1 MSKKD
6 AISNYN
12 VSYENLLEASNAFEG
27 YVAGL
32 SDNDIFLFLND
43 DKTLAE
49 KLASFAENLSDAF
62 APSSNSVDDNLD
74 KFLKQI
80 APRLLDRTTGTSF
93 LRDFLNGKSPG
104 ITDVPDNLGDYMH
117 VVYHPIDKLFDPGK
131 YGDADKSAWENLTQA
146 TGAYV
151 GTIPTYPSFGG
162 SKGYFDM
169 NDALTS
175 QEVTVNS
182 VQLTGSKG
190 ENLWKDADA
199 TIPKTAYDINKEIA
213 PEMSYPKGVNK
224 STVPDR
230 FSSPNLCA
238 ITMRHPKA
246 GVLSKGTRHLP
257 IFFNAIPPIELSRC
271 SPYINISVLS
281 MNFSNDRKF
290 TTSQTFKFEK
300 SDKDELTNSFDN
312 ISPIDIPLG
321 NATNANDDD
330 LDYSFMDIFTTP
342 QTFSN
347 ADVNKE
353 SQGFVDAFN
362 GSNNTND
369 PILEPIMPLMTLKS
383 LNVSITG
390 AGYGLMSS
398 KRASMKLILHDRSR
412 IADISPLISVK
423 EFATTKIEIEYGWN
437 HPDSSVNSENVIGRF
452 LSSLKEKAIYGVE
465 KSNFS
470 FGDSGEVTID
480 VNLVATGYRDT
491 ERIHIGA
498 GPVVPT
504 NAISGIIEK
513 AAADLTKDKGKDIVP
528 DVRNNI
534 KLSSRSARSKE
545 SVLSWEVFL
554 KIMELIKMGSVGKD
568 KTLLF
573 LKYVLDP
580 DIDLFDI
587 LGSGMSAEDQSII
600 FQIIDDGLVDQESSK
615 KSLIESTYGKLNA
628 IMSYHEDYDPFKT
641 STVYKGIPQVAVD
654 DKTTASLG
662 YILTQFAGYP
672 LASTCLYDEVQLVFY
687 PLNHH
692 AGGARVHTTASLP
705 IPLDRLETLIKTG
718 IKKNQSLTVNSFIG
732 KIDKEIIR
740 DRNLKIYGFSEM
752 KNTDNTAGGHEAK
765 KKSIETICTELYQK
779 DGLKELFPA
788 EAKFVRPNLAVEFEV
803 IPAIA
808 PSTDT
813 ASSDALQRF
822 KGMFVNSRD
831 NETSNGLQANKSIL
845 RLHIYD
851 EEAVQ
856 EPGSFSI
863 LNSLISG
870 ETNKL
875 IRAEGGEAA
884 IDMSKL
890 ETMTYWGAKQ
900 YAKRSYPSI
909 IYGAAGST
917 IQSISVSANT
927 SGEIAHVQMIES
939 YGDTRIGQV
948 AGHVNEDEFGSIE
961 MIPNT
966 ITIQLAGIPM
976 IGRGASIFVDF
987 NTNTSL
993 DNIYTVLDIV
1003 HNISAGDFTT
1013 TIELVP
1019 SNMGAVRDF
1028 KKSVVKT
1035 IDTAIK

>member
-6 AISNYN
+6 SIQNYN

-32 SDNDIFLFLND
+32 SDNDLFLFLND

-62 APSSNSVDDNLD
+62 AQSSNSVDADLD

-104 ITDVPDNLGDYMH
+104 ITDVPEKLGDYMH
-117 VVYHPIDKLFDPGK
+117 VVYHPINTLFDPGM

-146 TGAYV
+146 SGGYV
-151 GTIPTYPSFGG
+151 DTIPTYPLPDGA
-162 SKGYFDM
+162 KGYFNM
-169 NDALTS
+169 SDALTS
-175 QEVTVNS
+175 QEVDVKL
-182 VQLTGSKG
+182 VQLTDSNG
-190 ENLWKDADA
+190 EDLWKDADKEF
-199 TIPKTAYDINKEIA
+199 PKTAYDINNNIA
-213 PEMSYPKGVNK
+213 PEMSLPKGVN
-224 STVPDR
+224 TEIVPDR

-238 ITMRHPKA
+238 ITMRHPKT

-257 IFFNAIPPIELSRC
+257 IFFNAIPPIEMSRC
-271 SPYINISVLS
+271 SPYINIKVLH

-312 ISPIDIPLG
+312 INPVDIPPG
-321 NATNANDDD
+321 NSTDANDDD
-330 LDYSFMDIFTTP
+330 VDYSFMDIFTTP

-347 ADVNKE
+347 ADVNKQ

-362 GSNNTND
+362 GSNNSND

-412 IADISPLISVK
+412 MADISPLISVK

-498 GPVVPT
+498 GPVVPI

-513 AAADLTKDKGKDIVP
+513 AAADLTKDKNEANVP
-528 DVRNNI
+528 DVRNVI
-534 KLSSRSARSKE
+534 KLTSRNARSQE
-545 SVLSWEVFL
+545 SVLSWELWL
-554 KIMELIKMGSVGKD
+554 KIMEQLKQGRNGKD
-568 KTLLF
+568 KTLLY
-573 LKYVLDP
+573 LKLALDNGYWN
-580 DIDLFDI
+580 DNYDSLTTAENILVHDLI
-587 LGSGMSAEDQSII
+587 NSGIGNIENSR
-600 FQIIDDGLVDQESSK
+600 
-615 KSLIESTYGKLNA
+615 KSLIESVYGKLNA
-628 IMSYHEDYDPFKT
+628 IMSYHKALDPFKT
-641 STVYKGIPQVAVD
+641 STVYTGIPQVAVD
-654 DKTTASLG
+654 DGETASLG
-662 YILTQFAGYP
+662 YILTQFVGYP

-718 IKKNQSLTVNSFIG
+718 IKKNQSITVNSFIG

-740 DRNLKIYGFSEM
+740 DRNLKIYGFSELDRA
-752 KNTDNTAGGHEAK
+752 NDTSADGHEAK
-765 KKSIETICTELYQK
+765 KADIATRCTELYQK
-779 DGLKELFPA
+779 DGLKALFPA
-788 EAKFVRPNLAVEFEV
+788 APKFVRPTLAVEFEV

-813 ASSDALQRF
+813 ASSDAWQRF
-822 KGMFVNSRD
+822 KGMYIDTRD
-831 NETSNGLQANKSIL
+831 NETGNGLQENKSIL

-870 ETNKL
+870 ATNEL
-875 IRAEGGEAA
+875 IQSEEGKDAISTEAL
-884 IDMSKL
+884 K
-890 ETMTYWGAKQ
+890 TMTYWGAKQ

-927 SGEIAHVQMIES
+927 SGEIAHVQMIDS
-939 YGDTRIGQV
+939 YGATLKGQV

-993 DNIYTVLDIV
+993 DNIYTVLDII

-1035 IDTAIK
+1035 IDAAIK